1 MSCGAEKVIINTA
14 MESKPAL
21 VKEISDVFGKQS
33 VMVSIDSKRNFFGK
47 RKVYVKGGS
56 RKLIMSPVELAMQAE
71 RMGAGEI
78 MINSIDH
85 EGKMQGY
92 DVDLIKEVSEA
103 VQIPVVG
110 CGGAGTLSDLKK
122 VIVQGGAHAVA
133 AGSVFVFHGERNGIL
148 INYPHKKD
156 LLELFS

>member
-56 RKLIMSPVELAMQAE
+56 RKLIMSYKL
-71 RMGAGEI
+71 
-78 MINSIDH
+78 
-85 EGKMQGY
+85 
-92 DVDLIKEVSEA
+92 
-103 VQIPVVG
+103 
-110 CGGAGTLSDLKK
+110 
-122 VIVQGGAHAVA
+122 
-133 AGSVFVFHGERNGIL
+133 FHFFKDATKTVPEDITIL
-148 INYPHKKD
+148 I
-156 LLELFS
+156 L